1 MLGEKQEGFARLIGC
16 SIHTLQSIETG
27 RMNLSKSL
35 ATRISAQT
43 GVDVDW
49 LLKNNLTSAPVA
61 AASDERYTLETFR
74 EAEKSQRIPEFI
86 SLLTPDYMFSFYGQ
100 LRAILNS
107 AAKGGLAGAAILKTA
122 RWLDGLR
129 KQFGHDNSVVP
140 TPDLRLRGDGSP
152 VLTHR
157 QRDGGLGAIRKDVA
171 NYDRERE
178 KIELAKREAFEAG
191 YKTLAPSATS
201 VDNSKHK
208 RFIRER
214 KKMLSVLDE
223 RFRRARTKII
233 REWKA
238 TLKPTAVKRTKKS
251 SSSRQRGSRSRSGT
265 KSESRSRSRPGARG
279 RSQR

>member
-1 MLGEKQEGFARLIGC
+1 MLGEKQEGFASLIGC

-61 AASDERYTLETFR
+61 ATSDERYTVDTFR
-74 EAEKSQRIPEFI
+74 DAKKLQRIPEFI

-140 TPDLRLRGDGSP
+140 TPYLRLRGDGSP
-152 VLTHR
+152 VLTYR
-157 QRDGGLGAIRKDVA
+157 QRDGGLGAIRKDLA
-171 NYDRERE
+171 EWDR
-178 KIELAKREAFEAG
+178 ATKRPAA
-191 YKTLAPSATS
+191 ARRRP
-201 VDNSKHK
+201 K
-208 RFIRER
+208 RSI
-214 KKMLSVLDE
+214 
-223 RFRRARTKII
+223 
-233 REWKA
+233 
-238 TLKPTAVKRTKKS
+238 
-251 SSSRQRGSRSRSGT
+251 SSRRSG
-265 KSESRSRSRPGARG
+265 SG
-279 RSQR
+279 SQRRQR